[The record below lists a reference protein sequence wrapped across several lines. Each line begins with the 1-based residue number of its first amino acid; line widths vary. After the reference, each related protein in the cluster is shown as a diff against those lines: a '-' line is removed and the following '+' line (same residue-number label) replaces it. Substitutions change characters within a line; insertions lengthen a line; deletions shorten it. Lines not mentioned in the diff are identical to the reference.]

1 MRTESA
7 QRGETGAR
15 RKTREVFRFCSAI
28 SRAFATILKG
38 FYESMAGSSS
48 FYLVQAD
55 VSYYLSAN
63 VSHSSIRGSVWM
75 FDNDGI
81 RHSVE
86 LE

>member
-1 MRTESA
+1 MESS
-7 QRGETGAR
+7 T
-15 RKTREVFRFCSAI
+15 
-28 SRAFATILKG
+28 SRWLVPAHFILS
-38 FYESMAGSSS
+38 E
-48 FYLVQAD
+48 LVQAD

-86 LE
+86 ME